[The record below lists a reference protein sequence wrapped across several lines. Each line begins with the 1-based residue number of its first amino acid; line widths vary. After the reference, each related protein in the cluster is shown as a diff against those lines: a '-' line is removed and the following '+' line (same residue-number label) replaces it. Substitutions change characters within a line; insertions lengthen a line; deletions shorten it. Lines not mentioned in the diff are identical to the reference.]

1 MWQSCLL
8 AFISSACVL
17 IIELIA
23 GRIMAP
29 YIGVSL
35 YTWTS
40 VIGIVLAGMAAGNF
54 LGGIIAD
61 RFASRRILGLVFIAA
76 SVASIGIL
84 VVTDAIVG
92 PTFSLSLL
100 PRIVFYTT
108 AIFFPPSLVLGMVS
122 PLVVKLALAS
132 LERTGNTVGTIY
144 AFSTAGSIVGTFLT
158 GFWLISWLG
167 TRHIVWLVAGILFLT
182 GLAVG
187 QFHRSMKALVAPALA
202 IAAFAAV
209 IQGWNDGQYR
219 APCDVESNYYCI
231 RILETTENG
240 RPARAL
246 MLDHLIH
253 SYVVLDDP
261 TALDYGYERAYANL
275 VRIHAAGRSRMNTLF
290 IGGGGYTFPRYVG
303 AVYPDATIDV
313 IEIDPAV
320 IATAYERLGLSRTSR
335 IRSFN
340 EDARTFLIEWT
351 DPQQYD
357 VVFGDA
363 FNDLSVPYHLTTAEF
378 NQIIAKRLKA
388 DGIYLVNVI
397 DRFEDGEF
405 LKAYVNALRTA
416 FPHVYVF
423 GRGTAFQPFDRNTYV
438 LMASRKP
445 LDRASLSAATSDA
458 EEIARTTPLEEDR
471 LNAYVRSGRALT
483 LTDDF
488 APVDQLLAR
497 LFVERGN

>member
-40 VIGIVLAGMAAGNF
+40 VIGVVLAGMAAGNY
-54 LGGIIAD
+54 LGGVVAD
-61 RFASRRILGLVFIAA
+61 RFASQRTLGLIFVAA
-76 SVASIGIL
+76 SVTSIGIL
-84 VVTDAIVG
+84 VVTDAIVSS
-92 PTFSLSLL
+92 TFSLSLL
-100 PRIVFYTT
+100 PRIVLYTM
-108 AIFFPPSLVLGMVS
+108 AIFLPPSLVLGMVS

-167 TRHIVWLVAGILFLT
+167 TRQIVWLVAGILFLT

-187 QFHRSMKALVAPALA
+187 QFHRSLKGLAVPTLALLPFAVVA
-202 IAAFAAV
+202 
-209 IQGWNDGQYR
+209 QGWNAGQYR

-231 RILETTENG
+231 RILESTENG
-240 RPARAL
+240 HAARAL

-261 TALDYGYERAYANL
+261 TSLDYGYERAYADL
-275 VRIHAAGRSRMNTLF
+275 TRIHSTGRPNMNTLF
-290 IGGGGYTFPRYVG
+290 IGGGGYTFPRYIG
-303 AVYPDATIDV
+303 AVYPEATVDV

-320 IATAYERLGLSRTSR
+320 TATAYERLGLPRASR

-340 EDARTFLIEWT
+340 EDARTFLMEWT
-351 DPQQYD
+351 DPQRYD

-378 NQIIAKRLKA
+378 NRIIASRLKP

-397 DRFEDGEF
+397 DKFEGGEF
-405 LKAYVNALRTA
+405 LKAYANSLRTA
-416 FPHVYVF
+416 FPYVYLF
-423 GRGTAFQPFDRNTYV
+423 GRGMAFQPFDRNTYV
-438 LMASRKP
+438 LMASGQP
-445 LDRASLSAATSDA
+445 LDRAALDQETADDDA
-458 EEIARTTPLEEDR
+458 FSRTVPLEEDR
-471 LNAYVRSGRALT
+471 LNAYLRSGRALT

-497 LFVERGN
+497 LFVERGR